1 MLLSRHRYSDQI
13 PQVENL
19 ETNENV
25 EANLTG
31 NVISLYSQVCSLI
44 VAMYQEQYLI
54 HSHIYL
60 LLQCLALLARFTHCF
75 ESLTDFPSDFG
86 KEIFELAVTF
96 SFNKI
101 SLLLPTGQR
110 AVSMCVG
117 EIESDKRF

>member
-101 SLLLPTGQR
+101 SLLLPTGQL
-110 AVSMCVG
+110 VVNM
-117 EIESDKRF
+117 

>member
-54 HSHIYL
+54 QSHIYL

-86 KEIFELAVTF
+86 KEIFDLAVTSLF
-96 SFNKI
+96 RKI
-101 SLLLPTGQR
+101 KFPGS
-110 AVSMCVG
+110 C
-117 EIESDKRF
+117 